1 MTATPNGPALQL
13 PPEDLKQAH
22 AFCTLF
28 AKVNARHFYYA
39 FRFMPADQRRAI
51 HAVYAF
57 CQKADQLMD
66 LEPDPE
72 EKRLRL
78 AERRDELVLLEECL
92 AGGRTELPADPILLA
107 LLDTL
112 TRCPIPLELLRSLLD
127 GLEMD
132 LDPRLYATQEELE
145 RYCWH
150 VASTVG
156 RMVILI
162 LGSRDP
168 AGPDFADRLGV
179 AMQLTNM
186 ARDVLEDSREGR
198 VYLPLDLLGRHG
210 LTPADI
216 HAHQFTPAHRALM
229 AEFCGRAELR
239 YQEALALLPAGETR
253 RLKTA
258 LVMAAL
264 YRPILTELRKR
275 DYNVFLGKVGYPIW
289 KKMLIAIRIL
299 IS

>member
-1 MTATPNGPALQL
+1 MTETRPPRQLELPAA
-13 PPEDLKQAH
+13 DLRQAH

-39 FRFMPADQRRAI
+39 FRFMPGRQRRAI

-66 LEPDPE
+66 LEPDPH

-78 AERRDELVLLEECL
+78 QERRQELDWLEGLL
-92 AGGRTELPADPILLA
+92 AGRSQKLPADPILLA

-112 TRCPIPLELLRSLLD
+112 GRTPIPLELFRALLD

-132 LDPRLYATQEELE
+132 LEPRPYATQEELE

-156 RMVILI
+156 RMVIVI

-168 AGPDFADRLGV
+168 AGPAFADRLGV

-198 VYLPLDLLGRHG
+198 VYLPLDLLARHG
-210 LTPADI
+210 LSVADV
-216 HAHQFTPAHRALM
+216 HAHRFTPALQAALR
-229 AEFCGRAELR
+229 EFCGLAEQR
-239 YQEALALLPAGETR
+239 YDEALALLPAGER
-253 RLKTA
+253 GRLKTA
-258 LVMAAL
+258 LVMAGL
-264 YRPILTELRKR
+264 YRPILAELRQR

-289 KKMLIAIRIL
+289 RKLLIAVRIL
-299 IS
+299 LS